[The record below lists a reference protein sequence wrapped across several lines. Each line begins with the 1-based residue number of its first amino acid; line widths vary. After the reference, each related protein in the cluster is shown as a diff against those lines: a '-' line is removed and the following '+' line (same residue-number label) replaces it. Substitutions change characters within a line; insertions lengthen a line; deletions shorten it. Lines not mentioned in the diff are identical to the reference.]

1 MNGKHI
7 VIDIETLGTLETL
20 IDQGSCIVLEAAFIV
35 IDKLQITHQFT
46 AAFNIKNQQ
55 DHGIKGFSKDTVN
68 WWHKPEMSSKYVA
81 LKKACDEATEQNV
94 HMFCS
99 ELRQHCQ
106 QARYWSLGKD
116 FDYPILGA
124 FLRKYHHQAP
134 WLSGFKFKRT
144 HCIRDF
150 IFFSEFK
157 KKSVPNADAHRALPD
172 AIHEATILIEILKNK
187 G

>member
-7 VIDIETLGTLETL
+7 VIDIETLGILETL
-20 IDQGSCIVLEAAFIV
+20 IDQGSCIVLEAAFVV

-46 AAFNIKNQQ
+46 TAFNVKNQQ
-55 DHGIKGFSKDTVN
+55 DQGIKGLNQDTRN
-68 WWHKPEMSSKYVA
+68 WWRKPEMQSKYAA
-81 LKKACDEATEQNV
+81 LQKDCNEATEQNV

-124 FLRKYHHQAP
+124 FLRKYNHQAP
-134 WLSGFKFKRT
+134 WLSGFNFTRT
-144 HCIRDF
+144 HCIRDLIYYTGF
-150 IFFSEFK
+150 N
-157 KKSVPNADAHRALPD
+157 KKSIPNTDAHRALPD